1 MIIFDV
7 EGLGILIL
15 QININPSYFSKV
27 FFFFV
32 QIYLLTYQVGLCV

>member
-15 QININPSYFSKV
+15 QINIKPSYFSKV
-27 FFFFV
+27 FFFV
-32 QIYLLTYQVGLCV
+32 QIYSLTYQVGLCV